1 MMTKKEERKMNE
13 IDTIAEVQPIMLAKE
28 QPSFVQTP
36 AVEGMIKRGLLYLQ
50 AGYPVHFSGQAGTGK
65 TTLAMY
71 LAAQLGQP
79 TILIHGDDEFGTSD
93 LVGSEFG
100 YRKKKLVDNFI
111 HSVLK
116 AEENVTGTWV
126 DNRLTVACKHGF
138 TLIYDEFTRSKAE
151 ANNTLLSVLEER
163 ILDLPAARGVEGYL
177 RVNPRFRAIFTSNPH
192 EYAGVYRAQDA
203 LRDRMIT
210 LKLKHYDRDT
220 EVAIT
225 TAKSDISSS
234 DAEKVVDIIRALREQ
249 DKNGAIPT
257 VRAAVMISRVMD
269 LSGST
274 ASASDEGFVQSCLD
288 ILDSEVDSLENKTN
302 IKEKI
307 LSLIKQIC

>member
-1 MMTKKEERKMNE
+1 MNE
-13 IDTIAEVQPIMLAKE
+13 IDTIDEVQPIMLAKE
-28 QPSFVQTP
+28 QPTFVQTP
-36 AVEGMIKRGLLYLQ
+36 YVEDITKRALLYLQ
-50 AGYPVHFSGQAGTGK
+50 AGYPVHFSSPAGTGK

-100 YRKKKLVDNFI
+100 YRKKKTVDNFI

-116 AEENVTGTWV
+116 AEESVTGTWV

-151 ANNTLLSVLEER
+151 ANNILLSVLEER
-163 ILDLPAARGVEGYL
+163 ILDLPAARGVDGYL
-177 RVNPRFRAIFTSNPH
+177 RVNPNFRAIFTSNPH

-203 LRDRMIT
+203 LRDRMIN
-210 LKLKHYDRDT
+210 LKLSHYDRDT

-225 TAKSDISSS
+225 IAKSGASPS
-234 DAEKVVDIIRALREQ
+234 DAEKIVNIVRALRDK
-249 DKNGAIPT
+249 DKNGAVPT
-257 VRAAVMISRVMD
+257 VRAAIMIGKVMK
-269 LSGST
+269 LSG
-274 ASASDEGFVQSCLD
+274 ASASSSDQNFMQSCLD
-288 ILDSEVDSLENKTN
+288 ILDSELDSMDKKTN
-302 IKEKI
+302 IKERIANLVKE
-307 LSLIKQIC
+307 IC

>member
-1 MMTKKEERKMNE
+1 MNE

-28 QPSFVQTP
+28 QPTFVQTP
-36 AVEGMIKRGLLYLQ
+36 YVKDIIKRALLYIQ
-50 AGYPVHFSGQAGTGK
+50 AGFPIHFSSPAGTGK

-79 TILIHGDDEFGTSD
+79 TILIHGDEEFGTSD

-100 YRKKKLVDNFI
+100 YRKKKMVDNFI

-116 AEENVTGTWV
+116 AEEDVVGRWV

-151 ANNTLLSVLEER
+151 ANNVLLSVLEER
-163 ILDLPAARGVEGYL
+163 ILDLPAARGIEGYL
-177 RVNPRFRAIFTSNPH
+177 RVHPNFRAIFTSNPH
-192 EYAGVYRAQDA
+192 EYAGVYKAQDA

-210 LKLKHYDRDT
+210 IKLQHYDRDT
-220 EVAIT
+220 EIAIT
-225 TAKSDISSS
+225 TAKSGISRP
-234 DAEKVVDIIRALREQ
+234 DAEKVVEIIRALRDQ

-257 VRAAVMISRVMD
+257 IRAAIMIGKVMR
-269 LSGST
+269 LSSSS
-274 ASASDEGFVQSCLD
+274 ASSSDEGFRQSCLD
-288 ILDSEVDSLENKTN
+288 ILDSETDSVDRKKKD
-302 IKEKI
+302 IKGKI
-307 LSLIKQIC
+307 LDLIKTIC

>member
-1 MMTKKEERKMNE
+1 MSE
-13 IDTIAEVQPIMLAKE
+13 IDTIAEVQPIMLAKQ
-28 QPSFVQTP
+28 QPTFIQTP
-36 AVEGMIKRGLLYLQ
+36 GVDSLTKRALLYIQ
-50 AGYPVHFSGQAGTGK
+50 AGYPIHFSGPAGTGK

-100 YRKKKLVDNFI
+100 YRKKKIVDNFI

-116 AEENVTGTWV
+116 AEESVTGTWV

-151 ANNTLLSVLEER
+151 ANNVLLSVLEER
-163 ILDLPAARGVEGYL
+163 MLDLPAARGIEGYL
-177 RVNPRFRAIFTSNPH
+177 RVHSNFRAIFTSNSH

-203 LRDRMIT
+203 LRDRMIS
-210 LKLKHYDRDT
+210 LKLDHYDRDT
-220 EVAIT
+220 EIAIT
-225 TAKSDISSS
+225 TAKSGISNS
-234 DAEKVVDIIRALREQ
+234 DAEKVVDIIRALRNQ

-257 VRAAVMISRVMD
+257 IRAAIMIGKVMR
-269 LSGST
+269 LSNSS
-274 ASASDEGFVQSCLD
+274 ASSSDEGFVQSCLD
-288 ILDSEVDSLENKTN
+288 ILDSEVDSMNKKTD
-302 IKEKI
+302 IKGKI
-307 LSLIKQIC
+307 LDLVKEIC

>member
-1 MMTKKEERKMNE
+1 MNE

-28 QPSFVQTP
+28 QPTFIQTP
-36 AVEGMIKRGLLYLQ
+36 GVKSILKRAFLYLQ
-50 AGYPVHFSGQAGTGK
+50 AGYPINFSSPAGTGK

-79 TILIHGDDEFGTSD
+79 TILIHGDSEFGTAD

-100 YRKKKLVDNFI
+100 YRKKKVVDNFI

-116 AEENVTGTWV
+116 AEESVTGAWV

-151 ANNTLLSVLEER
+151 ANNVLLSVLEEKM
-163 ILDLPAARGVEGYL
+163 LDLPAARGIDGYMK
-177 RVNPRFRAIFTSNPH
+177 VNPNFRVIFTSNSH

-203 LRDRMIT
+203 LLDRMIT
-210 LKLKHYDRDT
+210 MKLDHYDRDT
-220 EVAIT
+220 EIAIT
-225 TAKSDISSS
+225 TAKAGISPSN
-234 DAEKVVDIIRALREQ
+234 AEKIVDIVRAMRDQ

-257 VRAAVMISRVMD
+257 IRAAIMIGKVVK
-269 LSGST
+269 LS
-274 ASASDEGFVQSCLD
+274 SASVSSSDEDFVESCID
-288 ILDSEVDSLENKTN
+288 ILDSEIDSMNKKKGAT
-302 IKEKI
+302 KAKI
-307 LSLIKQIC
+307 LSVIEDIC

>member
-1 MMTKKEERKMNE
+1 MNE

-28 QPSFVQTP
+28 QPTFIQTSG
-36 AVEGMIKRGLLYLQ
+36 VKDIIKRALLYIQ
-50 AGYPVHFSGQAGTGK
+50 AGYPIHFSGPAGTGK

-79 TILIHGDDEFGTSD
+79 TILIHGDEEFGTSD

-100 YRKKKLVDNFI
+100 YHKKKMVDNFI

-116 AEENVTGTWV
+116 AEEDVVGRWV

-151 ANNTLLSVLEER
+151 ANNVLLSVLEER

-177 RVNPRFRAIFTSNPH
+177 RVHPNFRSIFTSNSH

-210 LKLKHYDRDT
+210 LKLGHYDRDT

-225 TAKSDISSS
+225 AAKSGISRG
-234 DAEKVVDIIRALREQ
+234 DAEKVVDLIRSLRDQ

-257 VRAAVMISRVMD
+257 IRAAIMIGRVMK
-269 LSGST
+269 LSGSR
-274 ASASDEGFVQSCLD
+274 ASSSDEDFVNGCLD
-288 ILDSEVDSLENKTN
+288 ILDSEVDSVDRDKNGDIKGRILDSIKT
-302 IKEKI
+302 
-307 LSLIKQIC
+307 IC

>member
-1 MMTKKEERKMNE
+1 MNE

-28 QPSFVQTP
+28 QPTFIQTP
-36 AVEGMIKRGLLYLQ
+36 GVKSILKRAFLYLQ
-50 AGYPVHFSGQAGTGK
+50 AGYPINFSSPAGTGK

-79 TILIHGDDEFGTSD
+79 TILIHGDSEFGTAD

-100 YRKKKLVDNFI
+100 YRKKKVVDNFI

-116 AEENVTGTWV
+116 AEESVTGAWV

-151 ANNTLLSVLEER
+151 ANNVLLSVLEEKM
-163 ILDLPAARGVEGYL
+163 LDLPAARGIDRYMK
-177 RVNPRFRAIFTSNPH
+177 VNPNFRVIFTSNSH

-203 LRDRMIT
+203 LLDRMIT
-210 LKLKHYDRDT
+210 MKLDHYDRDT
-220 EVAIT
+220 EIAIT
-225 TAKSDISSS
+225 TAKAGISPSN
-234 DAEKVVDIIRALREQ
+234 AEKIVDIVRAMRDQ

-257 VRAAVMISRVMD
+257 IRAAIMIGKVVK
-269 LSGST
+269 LS
-274 ASASDEGFVQSCLD
+274 SASVSSSDEDFVESCID
-288 ILDSEVDSLENKTN
+288 ILDSEIDSMNKKKGAT
-302 IKEKI
+302 KAKI
-307 LSLIKQIC
+307 LSVIEDIC

>member
-1 MMTKKEERKMNE
+1 MNE

-28 QPSFVQTP
+28 QPTFVQTP
-36 AVEGMIKRGLLYLQ
+36 YVKDIIRRALLYIQ
-50 AGYPVHFSGQAGTGK
+50 AGYPIHFSGPAGTGK

-79 TILIHGDDEFGTSD
+79 LILIHGDDEFGTSD

-100 YRKKKLVDNFI
+100 YRKKKIVDNFI

-116 AEENVTGTWV
+116 AEEDVVGRWV

-151 ANNTLLSVLEER
+151 ANNVLLSVLEEK
-163 ILDLPAARGVEGYL
+163 ILDLPAARGIEGYL
-177 RVNPRFRAIFTSNPH
+177 RVHPNFRAIFTSNPH

-210 LKLKHYDRDT
+210 IKLSHYDRDT
-220 EVAIT
+220 EIAIT
-225 TAKSDISSS
+225 TAKADISRS
-234 DAEKVVDIIRALREQ
+234 DAEKVVDIIRALRDQ
-249 DKNGAIPT
+249 DKNRAIPT
-257 VRAAVMISRVMD
+257 IRAAIMIGRVMR
-269 LSGST
+269 LSGSS
-274 ASASDEGFVQSCLD
+274 ASSSDEGFVQTCLD
-288 ILDSEVDSLENKTN
+288 ILDSEIDSVDR
-302 IKEKI
+302 EKI
-307 LSLIKQIC
+307 DIKGKIVDLIKQIC